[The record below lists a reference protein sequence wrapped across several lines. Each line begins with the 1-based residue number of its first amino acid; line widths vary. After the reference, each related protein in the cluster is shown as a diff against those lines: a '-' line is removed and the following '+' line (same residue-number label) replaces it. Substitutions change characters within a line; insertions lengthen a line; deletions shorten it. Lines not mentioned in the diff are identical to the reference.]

1 MNIVSLSGCRLCL
14 IVSWREVGYWRFVY
28 AMREAGLDVTVLHP
42 ILLWPRVPPKLR
54 RLSIRLSR
62 YYLPV
67 FALLRHPRA
76 RFWAS
81 WDTPMGVGVGLL
93 KRCFGR
99 FLPLPAHIVRDF
111 HVNPAWEQ
119 AGGLNFKHRAL
130 EWATPGMDFV
140 LTTSRREEEL
150 YAARYGFPR
159 ERIRFY
165 PDTPPTELF
174 DLPEYPRGDYVFAY
188 GNSDR
193 DFDTLVQAA
202 RELPCPVVI
211 LSQRFQPATS
221 LPGNV
226 TLVRDFVS
234 QEELIRRIAGARFC
248 VLPLKDYRVAAG
260 QNVMLEVMTI
270 GRPLVVSRNIA
281 TEEYA
286 TEGESALF
294 FELGNAADLRDKV
307 LRLIQNP
314 QEAEA
319 IAANG
324 RKRALA
330 LCEEENQR
338 FLEVLHLLLR
348 QDRNP

>member
-1 MNIVSLSGCRLCL
+1 MSTASLSGCKLCL
-14 IVSWREVGYWRFVY
+14 IVSWREVGHWRFVP
-28 AMREAGLDVTVLHP
+28 AMRKAGLDVAVLHP
-42 ILLWPRVPPKLR
+42 FLLGPRVPPKIH

-67 FALLRHPRA
+67 LALLLHPRA
-76 RFWAS
+76 HVWAS

-93 KRCFGR
+93 KRLLGR
-99 FLPLPAHIVRDF
+99 LLRLPAHLVRDF
-111 HVNPAWEQ
+111 HVDPAWERE
-119 AGGLNFKHRAL
+119 GGLNLKHRAL
-130 EWATPGMDFV
+130 EWAVPGMDFV
-140 LTTSRREEEL
+140 LTTSRREEKL
-150 YAARYGFPR
+150 YAARYGIPR

-165 PDTPPTELF
+165 HDTPPTELF
-174 DLPEYPRGDYVFAY
+174 DLPEYPRDDYVFAY

-211 LSQRFQPATS
+211 LSQRFQPTTP
-221 LPGNV
+221 LPENV

-234 QEELIRRIAGARFC
+234 QEELIRRIAGARCC

-260 QNVMLEVMTI
+260 QNVMLEIMTI

-286 TEGESALF
+286 TDGESALY
-294 FELGNAADLRDKV
+294 FELGNPADLRDKV
-307 LRLIQNP
+307 LRLLQNP
-314 QEAEA
+314 EGAEA

-338 FLEVLHLLLR
+338 FLDVLCLLHR
-348 QDRNP
+348 